1 MVQFTEQQLAKAQK
15 DLVAYLI
22 SVCSTSSNISGFLK
36 EYIARLTND
45 GGIYAKQQEALDH
58 FSENSAKTKLEAD
71 NMMQITQSNSTAL
84 QNISEEFDKL
94 NETIKK
100 AQKERV
106 EMDKKV
112 QLLDDRIKEI
122 TKFIQNIQEVAA
134 LTNLLSFNA
143 SIEAARAGQAG
154 KGFRIIANEVKSL
167 AERTANISGNIDKKV
182 HELQQDVNS
191 IVAENNKHNEFM
203 DSLQETAIDSSEK
216 LTQINRDNKSNT
228 EFMQDVIEQ
237 MNTNQ
242 ETVFQAVNK
251 AKEENL
257 QQLGQIAERA
267 AQNNIQTGD
276 ELSYLYQLKNMI
288 EYFEQNRIELFS
300 NIK

>member
-1 MVQFTEQQLAKAQK
+1 MVQYTEQQLAKAQK

-22 SVCSTSSNISGFLK
+22 TVCSTSSNISGFLK
-36 EYIARLTND
+36 EYIAKLTNE

-58 FSENSAKTKLEAD
+58 FSESSAKTKQEAD
-71 NMMQITQSNSTAL
+71 NMMQITQSNSSAL

-154 KGFRIIANEVKSL
+154 KGFRIIANEVKNL

-203 DSLQETAIDSSEK
+203 DSLQETAIDSSDK
-216 LTQINRDNKSNT
+216 LTQINKDNKSNT

-257 QQLGQIAERA
+257 AQLGQIAERA

-288 EYFEQNRIELFS
+288 EYFEQNRKELFS
-300 NIK
+300 NIN